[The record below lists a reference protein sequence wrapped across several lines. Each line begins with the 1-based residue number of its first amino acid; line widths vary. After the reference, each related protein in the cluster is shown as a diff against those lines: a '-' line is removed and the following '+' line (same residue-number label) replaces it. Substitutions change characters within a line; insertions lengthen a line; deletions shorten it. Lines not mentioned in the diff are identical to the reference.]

1 MRRCTSEPQGPD
13 SSLPSWLMTD
23 SANVLIVTGMSGAGR
38 STAANVLEDRGYRVI
53 DNLPPTLM
61 ADAEALADLAAGE
74 RPLALVADLRG
85 GKDTDDLLG
94 PISGIREQGVG
105 AAVLFLD
112 ADDESLL
119 RRYEENRR
127 PHPLRR
133 ATLEESIRVERELLV
148 EVRAVSDVV
157 IDTTHLSVHDL
168 RARIEEEFLTST
180 SVDGMRVSF
189 RSFGFKHGAPRDV
202 DVMFDV
208 RFLPNPHW
216 QPDLR
221 PLTGKDEPVKDYVMG
236 KDDAQAFVDKAAD
249 MLEFLIP
256 RYRQEGKSYVAIGVG
271 CTGGKHR
278 SVAIAEELA
287 GRVSGPEANVVVRHR
302 DIER

>member
-1 MRRCTSEPQGPD
+1 MSEH
-13 SSLPSWLMTD
+13 PST
-23 SANVLIVTGMSGAGR
+23 NVLIVTGMSGAGR
-38 STAANVLEDRGYRVI
+38 STAANVLEDLGYRVI

-61 ADAEALADLAAGE
+61 TDARALADLAAGE

-85 GKDTDDLLG
+85 GKDTDDLLD
-94 PISGIREQGVG
+94 PISEIREQGVG

-112 ADDESLL
+112 ADDEALL

-133 ATLEESIRVERELLV
+133 ATLEESITLERDLLV
-148 EVRAVSDVV
+148 EVRAVSDNV
-157 IDTTHLSVHDL
+157 IDTTNLSVHDL
-168 RARIEEEFLTST
+168 RARIENEFAPGSPT
-180 SVDGMRVSF
+180 DAMRVSI

-216 QPDLR
+216 EPDLR
-221 PLTGKDEPVKDYVMG
+221 PLTGQDEPVRDYVLQQA
-236 KDDAQAFVDKAAD
+236 DTEAFVGKTVDLLD
-249 MLEFLIP
+249 FLLP
-256 RYRQEGKSYVAIGVG
+256 KYRSEGKSYVAIGVG
-271 CTGGKHR
+271 CTGGRHR

-287 GRVSGPEANVVVRHR
+287 ERLSGSHTNLVVRHR